1 MYMDVKRRIYSVLEH
16 SDERS
21 LVGRAINLFI
31 VALIILNVAAIMLDT
46 VQGVATQYAG
56 VLWNFEIFSVAIFS
70 VEYIARVWACNT
82 DKKYAGIIKGRLQ
95 YMASPMAIVDLLA
108 ILPFYIPFII
118 PFDLRVLRV
127 LRLIRLIRIFK
138 LARYNESL
146 SMMKKILLEKKED
159 LSITL
164 FMGLIVLVLAST
176 AMYYAEHDAQP
187 DKFSS
192 IPETLYWGVITLA
205 TIGYGDMYPVT
216 VLGKFFGA
224 IIAVTGIGMFAIPT
238 GIIGSGFIEELQKKR
253 EKKNIC
259 PHCGKSIDELPDRL
273 RKEEEIEE
281 IIFAR

>member
-31 VALIILNVAAIMLDT
+31 VALIILNVAAVMLDT
-46 VQGVATQYAG
+46 VQGIATQYAG

-146 SMMKKILLEKKED
+146 SMMKKILEEKKED

-164 FMGLIVLVLAST
+164 FMGLIVLILAST
-176 AMYYAEHDAQP
+176 TMYYAEHDAQP

-216 VLGKFFGA
+216 LLGKFFGA
-224 IIAVTGIGMFAIPT
+224 MIAVTGIGMFAIPT

-253 EKKNIC
+253 QKKNTC
-259 PHCGKSIDELPDRL
+259 PHCGKNIDELPDRL